1 MSGIVLDA
9 IEKSFGETRVLKGVS
24 LSFDQGAFVSLVGP
38 SGCGKTTLL
47 RIIAGLESAD
57 RGRVV
62 VGGAE
67 VTGRRAADRDVAMVF
82 QNYAL
87 YPHMTVEQNMALP
100 LVMRRLSTLERAPFL
115 GRLVSGTAERRA
127 AIRREVEEAARLLSI
142 DHLMERRP
150 GQLSGGQRQRVA
162 LGRAIVRHPKA
173 FLMDEPL
180 SNLDAALR
188 HDMRREL
195 VDLHRRVGVTTV
207 YVTHDQAEAMTMS
220 DRVAVMLGGVVLQ
233 FGSPRE
239 IYEQPAT
246 VDVAKFIG
254 SPRINILPAEADAE
268 GRVVVAGHAT
278 GEVAPRAA
286 GRIQAGVRPEH
297 LVPAAEGLP
306 LAVRHVEF
314 LGAEVL
320 VYGEH
325 KATGTALI
333 VRLDP
338 SAWEATPSRQV
349 LCVAPLPG
357 RLLAFD
363 ASGNRIG
370 LISAEAARQVQSPA
384 AEGPLVRVLRYV

>member
-1 MSGIVLDA
+1 MAGIVLDA

-24 LSFDQGAFVSLVGP
+24 LAFDQGAFVSLVGP

-57 RGRVV
+57 RGRVTI
-62 VGGAE
+62 GGTD

-87 YPHMTVEQNMALP
+87 YPHMTVEQNIALP
-100 LVMRRLSTLERAPFL
+100 LVMRRLSALERAPFL
-115 GRLVSGTAERRA
+115 GRLVSGTGDRRA
-127 AIRREVEEAARLLSI
+127 AIRREVEEAAKLLSI
-142 DHLMERRP
+142 DHLMARRP

-162 LGRAIVRHPKA
+162 LGRAIVRHPRA

-239 IYEQPAT
+239 VYEQPAT
-246 VDVAKFIG
+246 IDVAKFIG
-254 SPRINILPAEADAE
+254 SPRINILPGEAGSD
-268 GRVVVAGHAT
+268 GRVSLAGHLT
-278 GEVAPRAA
+278 GEVAPRTS
-286 GRIQAGVRPEH
+286 GPLQLGIRPEH
-297 LVPAAEGLP
+297 LALAAEGIAV
-306 LAVRHVEF
+306 AVRHVEF

-320 VYGEH
+320 VYGQTE
-325 KATGTALI
+325 AGGTPVIL
-333 VRLDP
+333 RLDP
-338 SAWEATPSRQV
+338 AAWEAAPSRETV
-349 LCVAPLPG
+349 RVAPLAG

-363 ASGNRIG
+363 AAGTRIG
-370 LISAEAARQVQSPA
+370 LISSVAARQVQEPA
-384 AEGPLVRVLRYV
+384 QPLVRVPRYV

>member
-1 MSGIVLDA
+1 MAGIVLDR

-24 LSFDQGAFVSLVGP
+24 LSFDAGSFISLVGP

-47 RIIAGLESAD
+47 RIIAGLERAD
-57 RGRVV
+57 RGSVSIA
-62 VGGAE
+62 GAD

-100 LVMRRLSTLERAPFL
+100 LVMRRLSAVERAPLL
-115 GRLVSGTAERRA
+115 GRFVSGTRGRRA
-127 AIRREVEEAARLLSI
+127 AIRDEVSEAARLLSI

-220 DRVAVMLGGVVLQ
+220 DRVAVMLGGNVLQ
-233 FGSPRE
+233 FGTPRE
-239 IYEQPAT
+239 VYEQPAT
-246 VDVAKFIG
+246 IDVARFIG
-254 SPRINILPAEADAE
+254 SPRINILPGEADGD
-268 GRVVVAGHAT
+268 GRLSIAGEMT
-278 GEVAPRAA
+278 GEVAPRAT
-286 GRIQAGVRPEH
+286 GRLDVGIRPEH
-297 LVPAAEGLP
+297 LTIGETGVAVV
-306 LAVRHVEF
+306 VRHVEF
-314 LGAEVL
+314 LGSEVL
-320 VYGEH
+320 VYAREPRL
-325 KATGTALI
+325 GTEIIL
-333 VRLDP
+333 RLTP
-338 SAWEATPSRQV
+338 ETWERAPSRQNLRV
-349 LCVAPLPG
+349 TPLAG

-363 ASGNRIG
+363 PAGTRVG
-370 LISAEAARQVQSPA
+370 LISAETAAHVQASESA
-384 AEGPLVRVLRYV
+384 VSVRVPRYV

>member
-1 MSGIVLDA
+1 MAGITLDR

-24 LSFDQGAFVSLVGP
+24 LSFDAGSFISLVGP

-57 RGRVV
+57 RGSVSIADTDV
-62 VGGAE
+62 S
-67 VTGRRAADRDVAMVF
+67 GRRAADRDIAMVF

-100 LVMRRLSTLERAPFL
+100 LVMRRLTTLERTPFI
-115 GRLVSGTAERRA
+115 GRLVSGTSQRRA
-127 AIRREVEEAARLLSI
+127 AIRAEIEEASRLLSI
-142 DHLMERRP
+142 DHLLERRP

-162 LGRAIVRHPKA
+162 LGRAIVRHPRA

-220 DRVAVMLGGVVLQ
+220 DRVAVMLGGNVLQ

-239 IYEQPAT
+239 VYEQPAT
-246 VDVAKFIG
+246 IDVAKFIG
-254 SPRINILPAEADAE
+254 SPRINILPGEADGE
-268 GRVVVAGHAT
+268 GRITVAGEAT
-278 GEVAPRAA
+278 AEVAPRFT
-286 GRIQAGVRPEH
+286 GRLDIGIRPEH
-297 LVPAAEGLP
+297 LTVADMGIAVG
-306 LAVRHVEF
+306 VRHVEF
-314 LGAEVL
+314 LGSEVL
-320 VYGEH
+320 VYAREQRQGSD
-325 KATGTALI
+325 LI
-333 VRLDP
+333 LRLAP
-338 SAWEATPSRQV
+338 EVWERAPSRQELRV
-349 LCVAPLPG
+349 TPIPG

-363 ASGNRIG
+363 GSGRRVG
-370 LISAEAARQVQSPA
+370 LISAGTAAKVQAGEPA
-384 AEGPLVRVLRYV
+384 PTVRVPRYV

>member
-1 MSGIVLDA
+1 MVLDR
-9 IEKSFGETRVLKGVS
+9 IVKSVGETRVLKGVS
-24 LSFDQGAFVSLVGP
+24 LSFDAGSFISLVGP

-47 RIIAGLESAD
+47 RIIAGLERAD
-57 RGRVV
+57 RGSVSIA
-62 VGGAE
+62 GAD

-100 LVMRRLSTLERAPFL
+100 LVMRRLSAVERAPLL
-115 GRLVSGTAERRA
+115 GRFVSGTRGRRA
-127 AIRREVEEAARLLSI
+127 AIRDEVSEAARLLSI

-220 DRVAVMLGGVVLQ
+220 DRVAVMLGGNVLQ
-233 FGSPRE
+233 FGTPRE
-239 IYEQPAT
+239 VYEQPAT
-246 VDVAKFIG
+246 IDVARFIG
-254 SPRINILPAEADAE
+254 SPRINILPGEADGD
-268 GRVVVAGHAT
+268 GRLSIAGELT
-278 GEVAPRAA
+278 GEVAPRAT
-286 GRIQAGVRPEH
+286 GRLDVGIRPEH
-297 LVPAAEGLP
+297 LTIGEAGVAVV
-306 LAVRHVEF
+306 VRHVEF
-314 LGAEVL
+314 LGSEVL
-320 VYGEH
+320 VYAREPRL
-325 KATGTALI
+325 GTEIIL
-333 VRLDP
+333 RLAP
-338 SAWEATPSRQV
+338 ETWERAPSRQNLRV
-349 LCVAPLPG
+349 TPLAG

-363 ASGNRIG
+363 PAGTRVG
-370 LISAEAARQVQSPA
+370 LISAETAAHVQASEPA
-384 AEGPLVRVLRYV
+384 VSVRVPRYV

>member
-1 MSGIVLDA
+1 MAGIVLDR
-9 IEKSFGETRVLKGVS
+9 IEKAFGETRVLKGVS
-24 LSFDQGAFVSLVGP
+24 LAFDAGAFVSLVGP

-47 RIIAGLESAD
+47 RIIAGLERAD
-57 RGRVV
+57 TGTVSIAGR
-62 VGGAE
+62 E
-67 VTGRRAADRDVAMVF
+67 VTGLRAADRDVAMVF

-100 LVMRRLSTLERAPFL
+100 LVMRRLSGVERAPFL

-127 AIRREVEEAARLLSI
+127 AIKAEVEEAAKLLSI

-195 VDLHRRVGVTTV
+195 VDLHKRVGVTTV

-220 DRVAVMLGGVVLQ
+220 DRVAVMLGGNVLQ

-239 IYEQPAT
+239 VYEQPAT
-246 VDVAKFIG
+246 IDVAKFIG
-254 SPRINILPAEADAE
+254 SPRINILPGEAGAE
-268 GRVVVAGHAT
+268 GLISVAGAAT
-278 GEVAPRAA
+278 LAVAPRTT
-286 GRIQAGVRPEH
+286 GKLDIGIRPEH
-297 LVPAAEGLP
+297 LAIADDGL
-306 LAVRHVEF
+306 AIVVRHVEF
-314 LGAEVL
+314 LGSEVL
-320 VYGEH
+320 VYARDTSGGEH
-325 KATGTALI
+325 LT

-338 SAWEATPSRQV
+338 QAWESAPSHET
-349 LCVAPLPG
+349 LTVAPQPG
-357 RLLAFD
+357 KLLAFD
-363 ASGNRIG
+363 AAGNRVG
-370 LISAEAARQVQSPA
+370 LISSETAAQVQAHVPSR
-384 AEGPLVRVLRYV
+384 RVPRYV

>member
-1 MSGIVLDA
+1 MAGIILDR

-24 LSFDQGAFVSLVGP
+24 LSFDAGSFISLVGP

-47 RIIAGLESAD
+47 RIIAGLERAD
-57 RGRVV
+57 RGSVSIA
-62 VGGAE
+62 GHD

-100 LVMRRLSTLERAPFL
+100 LVMRRLTTLERTPFI
-115 GRLVSGTAERRA
+115 GRLVSGTSQRRA
-127 AIRREVEEAARLLSI
+127 AIRAEIEEASRLLSI
-142 DHLMERRP
+142 DHLLERRP

-162 LGRAIVRHPKA
+162 LGRAIVRHPRA

-220 DRVAVMLGGVVLQ
+220 DRVAVMLGGNVLQ

-239 IYEQPAT
+239 VYEQPAT
-246 VDVAKFIG
+246 IDVAKFIG
-254 SPRINILPAEADAE
+254 SPRINILPGEADGE
-268 GRVVVAGHAT
+268 GRITVAGEET
-278 GEVAPRAA
+278 VEVAPRFA
-286 GRIQAGVRPEH
+286 GRLDIGIRPEH
-297 LVPAAEGLP
+297 LTVADMGIAAG
-306 LAVRHVEF
+306 VRHVEF
-314 LGAEVL
+314 LGSEVL
-320 VYGEH
+320 VYAREQRQGSD
-325 KATGTALI
+325 LI
-333 VRLDP
+333 LRLAP
-338 SAWEATPSRQV
+338 EVWERAPSRQELRV
-349 LCVAPLPG
+349 TPIPG

-363 ASGNRIG
+363 GSGRRIG
-370 LISAEAARQVQSPA
+370 LISAEAAATVQAGEPA
-384 AEGPLVRVLRYV
+384 PTVRVPRYV

>member
-1 MSGIVLDA
+1 MAGIVLEA
-9 IEKSFGETRVLKGVS
+9 IEKAFGETRVLKGVS
-24 LSFDQGAFVSLVGP
+24 LAFDAGAFVSLVGP

-57 RGRVV
+57 RGRVTI
-62 VGGAE
+62 GGAD

-100 LVMRRLSTLERAPFL
+100 LVMRRLSALERAPVL

-127 AIRREVEEAARLLSI
+127 AIFREVEEAAKLLSI
-142 DHLMERRP
+142 DHLMARRP

-233 FGSPRE
+233 FGTPRE
-239 IYEQPAT
+239 VYEQPAT
-246 VDVAKFIG
+246 IDVAKFIG
-254 SPRINILPAEADAE
+254 SPRINILAGEADAD
-268 GRVVVAGHAT
+268 GRISLAGYAT
-278 GEVAPRAA
+278 AEVAPRAS
-286 GRIQAGVRPEH
+286 GPLQLGIRPEH
-297 LVPAAEGLP
+297 LVVAAKGL
-306 LAVRHVEF
+306 AVVVRHVEF

-320 VYGEH
+320 VYGQ
-325 KATGTALI
+325 TQLGSTQLI
-333 VRLDP
+333 LRLDP
-338 SAWEATPSRQV
+338 GAWEAAPSRDTV
-349 LCVAPLPG
+349 CVAPQPG

-363 ASGNRIG
+363 ADGKRVG
-370 LISAEAARQVQSPA
+370 LISAAAARQVQAPA
-384 AEGPLVRVLRYV
+384 APVVRVPRYV

>member
-1 MSGIVLDA
+1 MAGIVLDG
-9 IEKSFGETRVLKGVS
+9 IEKAFGETRVLKGVS
-24 LSFDQGAFVSLVGP
+24 LAFDAGAFVSLVGP

-57 RGRVV
+57 RGRVTI
-62 VGGAE
+62 GGTD

-100 LVMRRLSTLERAPFL
+100 LVMRRLSAFERAPFL
-115 GRLVSGTAERRA
+115 GRLVSGTAERRI
-127 AIRREVEEAARLLSI
+127 AIRREVEEAAKLLSI
-142 DHLMERRP
+142 DHLMARRP

-239 IYEQPAT
+239 VYEQPAT
-246 VDVAKFIG
+246 IDVAKFIG
-254 SPRINILPAEADAE
+254 SPRINILP
-268 GRVVVAGHAT
+268 GRRHRT
-278 GEVAPRAA
+278 AA
-286 GRIQAGVRPEH
+286 SASP
-297 LVPAAEGLP
+297 
-306 LAVRHVEF
+306 
-314 LGAEVL
+314 
-320 VYGEH
+320 
-325 KATGTALI
+325 GT
-333 VRLDP
+333 
-338 SAWEATPSRQV
+338 
-349 LCVAPLPG
+349 
-357 RLLAFD
+357 
-363 ASGNRIG
+363 
-370 LISAEAARQVQSPA
+370 
-384 AEGPLVRVLRYV
+384 